1 MTDARLS
8 RRQAIGIAAAGAA
21 GFAAAARANAP
32 TGHSGHSAPG
42 GPPDVQAYLKAG
54 KIPVAVML
62 DEASTMM
69 DFAGPWEV
77 FQDVAAGGGNGY
89 YLYTVAPERRA
100 YNTTGNMMMDGQRH
114 VMNGLVFTPDF
125 SFAEAPQPQIVV
137 MGAQINFGGKEKVAW
152 LQKVAPSAEIILSVC
167 TGNFIAGHAG
177 LLDGLK
183 ATTHHRYYDQFE
195 RLFPR
200 VELIREQRVV
210 DNGKF
215 VSGGGITA
223 GIDAALHVV
232 RRHFDDKVVSE
243 TIKYM
248 EYRTA

>member
-1 MTDARLS
+1 MMDQFLT
-8 RRQAIGIAAAGAA
+8 RRAMIGATVAGAA
-21 GFAAAARANAP
+21 SFAAMSAANAQSDHSQ
-32 TGHSGHSAPG
+32 HSGHAPG
-42 GPPDVQAYLKAG
+42 PALQPGQIPEG

-77 FQDVAAGGGNGY
+77 FQDVMVADVPGY
-89 YLYTVAPERRA
+89 YLYTVAPQMKT
-100 YNTTGNMMMDGQRH
+100 YNTTGNILPGH
-114 VMNGLVFTPDF
+114 TMNGLKFTPDYTF
-125 SFAEAPQPQIVV
+125 DNAPQPKVIV
-137 MGAQINFGGKEKVAW
+137 MGAQMDFAGKEKVAW
-152 LQKVAPSAEIILSVC
+152 LQKAAPAAEVVLSVC
-167 TGNFIAGHAG
+167 TGNFIAGYAG

-183 ATTHHRYYDQFE
+183 ATTHHRYYDRFE
-195 RLFPR
+195 KEFPR
-200 VELIREQRVV
+200 VQLLRTERVV

-232 RRHFDDKVVSE
+232 RRHFDDKVVAE

-248 EYRTA
+248 EYRALA

>member
-1 MTDARLS
+1 MDTGLS
-8 RRQAIGIAAAGAA
+8 RRQLMGAAAAGVASIAAASAA
-21 GFAAAARANAP
+21 KGQ
-32 TGHSGHSAPG
+32 TDHSQHSGHAAR
-42 GPPDVQAYLKAG
+42 PDAKAYLAAG

-77 FQDVAAGGGNGY
+77 FQDVTAGGGNGY
-89 YLYTVAPERRA
+89 FLYTVAPEKRQ
-100 YNTTGNMMMDGQRH
+100 YHTTGNM
-114 VMNGLVFTPDF
+114 VMSGNSHGMSGLAFRPDYT
-125 SFAEAPQPQIVV
+125 FADAPQPQIVV
-137 MGAQINFGGKEKVAW
+137 MGAQMDFNGQAKIAW
-152 LQKVAPSAEIILSVC
+152 LQEVAPKAEVILSVC

-183 ATTHHRYYDQFE
+183 ATTHHRYYDQFAK
-195 RLFPR
+195 LFPR
-200 VELIREQRVV
+200 VQLIREQRVV

-248 EYRTA
+248 EYRAA

>member
-1 MTDARLS
+1 MLEGMLS
-8 RRQAIGIAAAGAA
+8 RRQLMGVTAAGAA
-21 GFAAAARANAP
+21 SLAASSRGSSQAHQPSVFDAR
-32 TGHSGHSAPG
+32 
-42 GPPDVQAYLKAG
+42 PDVRSQLAAG

-62 DEASTMM
+62 DHASTMM

-89 YLYTVAPERRA
+89 FLYTVAPEMRS
-100 YNTTGNMMMDGQRH
+100 YHTTGNMLMKGDSHIMS
-114 VMNGLVFTPDF
+114 GLAFTPDYTF
-125 SFAEAPQPQIVV
+125 DTAPQPQVVV
-137 MGAQINFGGKEKVAW
+137 MGAQANFEGRAKLAW
-152 LQKVAPSAEIILSVC
+152 LQKVAPAAEVILSVC
-167 TGNFIAGHAG
+167 TGNFIAGYAG

-183 ATTHHRYYDQFE
+183 ATTHHRYYDRFA
-195 RLFPR
+195 RIFPR

-223 GIDAALHVV
+223 GIDAALHIV
-232 RRHFDDKVVSE
+232 RRHFDDSVVRE